1 MYLCT
6 DNRTQQMGKWTILRQ
21 RIHEYW
27 LYYYGYRLM
36 LGRQRRFIKELQ
48 QRDVIKV
55 VFVVLNVSMWKYQGI
70 YDLLAAD
77 SRFQVFVVLS
87 PGITYKP
94 EQRLRDLQ
102 QMRDYFGSR
111 KMAYVDWDL
120 EHDAPAFDIRR
131 ELNPDI
137 IFYMQ
142 PYHGSYHDRHC
153 FLHFTDRLIVYS
165 PYSYLQVHVPYN
177 YDNVLQNV
185 AWRNYYVSRY
195 HLTEAQ
201 VLARNRG
208 VNAVAVGYT
217 SADVYQQNQ
226 YREVWRDADHTRRRL
241 IWAPHCT
248 LANDGTAFSRSN
260 FLVMADFMVQLA
272 ERYQDQLQIAF
283 KPHPGLLT
291 ELYMHPEWG
300 KEKADA
306 YYDRWRNMP
315 NTQLADGEFVNLFQ
329 GSDAMVHDS
338 GSFVVDYLYFQKPVM
353 YVSQDI
359 QRAKSYANIPGQ
371 QAYDAH
377 YIGRTCDDV
386 AHFVEHVVLS
396 GQDTMQA
403 RRQTFY
409 QEFLAQPGG
418 QSTAQNIY
426 QDIIHQ
432 LCKQSS

>member
-1 MYLCT
+1 
-6 DNRTQQMGKWTILRQ
+6 MGKWTILRQ

-27 LYYYGYRLM
+27 LYHYGYRLM
-36 LGRQRRFIKELQ
+36 PGRQRRFIETLQ
-48 QRDVIKV
+48 KRDTIRVS
-55 VFVVLNVSMWKYQGI
+55 FVALNVSMWKYQGI
-70 YDLLAAD
+70 YDLLKAYP
-77 SRFQVFVVLS
+77 RFDVSIVLS
-87 PGITYKP
+87 PGITYKQ
-94 EQRLRDLQ
+94 EQRLRDLR
-102 QMRDYFGSR
+102 QMREYFGSR
-111 KMAYVDWDL
+111 GMAFIDWDL

-165 PYSYLQVHVPYN
+165 PYSYLQAHVAFN
-177 YDNVLQNV
+177 YDNVMQNV
-185 AWRNYYVSRY
+185 AWKNYYVNRY
-195 HLTEAQ
+195 HIDDARL
-201 VLARNRG
+201 LAHNKG

-226 YREVWRDADHTRRRL
+226 YQEVWKDEGHSRRRL

-248 LANDGTAFSRSN
+248 LANDGSVNSRSN
-260 FLVMADFMVQLA
+260 FLMMADFMIALA
-272 ERYQDQLQIAF
+272 ERYQQQLQIAF

-306 YYDRWRNMP
+306 YYDRWRNGP
-315 NTQLADGEFVNLFQ
+315 NTQLADGAFVNLFQ

-353 YVSQDI
+353 YMSQDI
-359 QRAKSYANIPGQ
+359 ERAKSYVNIPGQ
-371 QAYDAH
+371 RAYDAH
-377 YIGRTCDDV
+377 YIGKTNEDV
-386 AHFVEHVVLS
+386 EQFVERVVLS
-396 GQDTMQA
+396 GQDTMQSQ
-403 RRQTFY
+403 RQTYY

-426 QDIIHQ
+426 HDMLKSLN